1 MHPALE
7 KAWNL
12 VPKIV
17 QDGIAMTVDR
27 ARRAPMP
34 LVPSADTSREARVF
48 ISPAN
53 YAGQGYRWGR
63 AAMRDRRVDAK
74 NLVYAEI
81 NPFGYPADYSVP
93 WRTVTHDRVWQRRLL
108 DALSREFTHVLIEAE
123 FPPLGGMWNGD
134 VRRQVRELRA
144 RGLVVGAVCHGNDIR
159 LPSRH
164 RQHEAWS
171 PFVNDDWVPVDR
183 LERVVADNRQLL
195 DDIDGPTFV
204 STPGLML
211 DVPYAHLLPVVID
224 PEPWRT
230 AAPVLERERPRVLH
244 IPSNPLV
251 KGTAEIEPVLRRLHD
266 EGVIEYVTVTG
277 LTQDEM
283 PGMFASGD
291 IVLDQF
297 RLGDY
302 GVAACEAMAAGRLV
316 ISHISDTAR
325 AAVRE
330 GTGRDLPIVEANLDT
345 LESVLREVVQDRGRY
360 HDIAAQGPSFVDRVH
375 DGAASRAVLERELL
389 GLEPAAADPASSLPR
404 AEDAENPEGAEGAV
418 APQGTAAAESAEA
431 GDGA

>member
-1 MHPALE
+1 MMHPAIE
-7 KAWNL
+7 KLWKL
-12 VPKIV
+12 VPKVV

-27 ARRAPMP
+27 VRRAPMP
-34 LVPSADTSREARVF
+34 PVPSADQRCEARVF

-63 AAMRDRRVDAK
+63 AAMRDERVDAK

-108 DALSREFTHVLIEAE
+108 EALARDFTHVLIEAE

-144 RGLVVGAVCHGNDIR
+144 RGLIVGAVSHGNDIR

-164 RQHEAWS
+164 REHEPWS
-171 PFVNDDWVPVDR
+171 PFVNDDWVPVER
-183 LERVVADNRQLL
+183 LEKVVAGNRQML
-195 DDIDGPTFV
+195 DDLAGPTFV

-224 PEPWRT
+224 PDPWRT
-230 AAPVLERERPRVLH
+230 DAPVLERERLRVLH

-277 LTQDEM
+277 LTQAEM
-283 PGMFASGD
+283 PAMFASGD
-291 IVLDQF
+291 VVLDQF

-316 ISHISDTAR
+316 VSHIGEYAR
-325 AAVRE
+325 EAVRE
-330 GTGRDLPIVEANLDT
+330 GTGLELPIVEAT
-345 LESVLREVVQDRGRY
+345 IETVESVLRDVVKDRERY
-360 HDIAAQGPSFVDRVH
+360 RAIATRGPAFVDRVH
-375 DGAASRAVLERELL
+375 DGSASRVVLERELL
-389 GLEPAAADPASSLPR
+389 GI
-404 AEDAENPEGAEGAV
+404 
-418 APQGTAAAESAEA
+418 APNE
-431 GDGA
+431 

>member
-1 MHPALE
+1 M
-7 KAWNL
+7 
-12 VPKIV
+12 
-17 QDGIAMTVDR
+17 QDGIAMAVDR
-27 ARRAPMP
+27 VRGADFPP
-34 LVPSADTSREARVF
+34 VPRADTDKAARLF

-53 YAGQGYRWGR
+53 YAGQGFRWGR
-63 AAMRDRRVDAK
+63 AVERDDRVDAK

-81 NPFGYPADYSVP
+81 NPFGYPADYSIP

-108 DALSREFTHVLIEAE
+108 DALAHDFTHVLIEAE

-144 RGLVVGAVCHGNDIR
+144 RGVVVGALSHGNDIR

-164 RQHEAWS
+164 REHETWS

-183 LERVVADNRQLL
+183 LEKVVAGNRALL
-195 DDIDGPTFV
+195 DDLACPTFV

-211 DVPYAHLLPVVID
+211 DVPYAKLLPVVID
-224 PEPWRT
+224 PRPWRSD
-230 AAPVLERERPRVLH
+230 APVLERVRPRVLH

-251 KGTAEIEPVLRRLHD
+251 KGTAEIEPVLRRMHD

-277 LTQDEM
+277 LTQAEM
-283 PGMFASGD
+283 PAMFASGD

-316 ISHISDTAR
+316 ISHIGDYAR
-325 AAVRE
+325 DAVRA
-330 GTGRDLPIVEANLDT
+330 GTGIELPIVEADLT
-345 LESVLREVVQDRGRY
+345 SLEAVLRDVLAHRSRY
-360 HDIAAQGPSFVDRVH
+360 RTIANAGPEFVDRVH
-375 DGAASRAVLERELL
+375 DGEASRAVLEEGLL
-389 GLEPAAADPASSLPR
+389 RLDAGPSSDAA
-404 AEDAENPEGAEGAV
+404 
-418 APQGTAAAESAEA
+418 
-431 GDGA
+431 